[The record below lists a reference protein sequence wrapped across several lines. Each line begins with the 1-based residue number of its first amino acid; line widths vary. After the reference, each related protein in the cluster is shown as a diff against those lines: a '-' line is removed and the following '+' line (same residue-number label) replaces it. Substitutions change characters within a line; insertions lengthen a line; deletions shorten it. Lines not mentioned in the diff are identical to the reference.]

1 VVPAPSLA
9 ELIETVHDRSAGND
23 ALTRVEAAAE
33 VSGEIT
39 SKADALLGYFVE
51 SARQAGCS
59 WAEIGTALGVTKQG
73 AQQRFVDRGESA
85 RRDETRPDQ
94 TRADEGQ
101 LLTGYTARARAS
113 LARAREEAREMGHN
127 YVGTEHVLLG
137 VLADPGA
144 LSVRVLA
151 ELRVPADELRR
162 AVIEAAVPRS
172 PYGAVAADLPLT
184 PRARRVLD
192 LTRGE
197 SLRLGHNYVGTEH
210 LLLAVAAEQD
220 GIGGRVLREHGVDV
234 DRARAE
240 VIRALTTYVANTS
253 R

>member
-1 VVPAPSLA
+1 MVPAPSLS

-39 SKADALLGYFVE
+39 SKADALLGYFVD

-73 AQQRFVDRGESA
+73 AHQRFVDRGES
-85 RRDETRPDQ
+85 TRPDEEQ
-94 TRADEGQ
+94 ILA
-101 LLTGYTARARAS
+101 GYTGRARAS
-113 LARAREEAREMGHN
+113 MARAREEARAMGHN

-137 VLADPGA
+137 VLADPAA

-151 ELRVPADELRR
+151 EFGVPADELRQ
-162 AVIEAAVPRS
+162 AVIEAAVPGS
-172 PYGAVAADLPLT
+172 PYGAIAADLPLT

-210 LLLAVAAEQD
+210 LLLALTAEQD
-220 GIGGRVLREHGVDV
+220 GVGGRVLREHGVDV

-240 VIRALTTYVANTS
+240 VTRALTTYVASTPP
-253 R
+253 

>member
-9 ELIETVHDRSAGND
+9 ELIETVHDRSADND

-73 AQQRFVDRGESA
+73 AQQRFVDRGEST
-85 RRDETRPDQ
+85 RQDETRPGE
-94 TRADEGQ
+94 TRPDEGR

-137 VLADPGA
+137 VLADPAA

-151 ELRVPADELRR
+151 ELGVPADELRQ

-172 PYGAVAADLPLT
+172 PYGAAAADLPLT

-210 LLLAVAAEQD
+210 LLIAVAAEQD

-234 DRARAE
+234 DRARAG
-240 VIRALTTYVANTS
+240 VIRALTAYVTS
-253 R
+253 TTR

>member
-1 VVPAPSLA
+1 MAPAPSLT
-9 ELIETVHDRSAGND
+9 ELIQTVNDRSAD
-23 ALTRVEAAAE
+23 QDPLTRVAAAAE

-39 SKADALLGYFVE
+39 SKADLLLGHFVE
-51 SARQAGCS
+51 AARHEGRS
-59 WAEIGTALGVTKQG
+59 WAEIGAALGVTKQG
-73 AQQRFVDRGESA
+73 AQQRFVDRDAGAPE
-85 RRDETRPDQ
+85 
-94 TRADEGQ
+94 ADDH
-101 LLTGYTARARAS
+101 LLVRYTSRARAS
-113 LARAREEAREMGHN
+113 VGRAREEALEMGHN
-127 YVGTEHVLLG
+127 YVGTEHLLLG

-144 LSVRVLA
+144 LSVRVLT
-151 ELRVPADELRR
+151 ELGVPADELRQ
-162 AVIEAAVPRS
+162 AVVEAAVPRS
-172 PYGAVAADLPLT
+172 PHGAVAADLPFT

-210 LLLAVAAEQD
+210 LLMALAAEQD

-240 VIRALTTYVANTS
+240 VIRALTAYVAGTP